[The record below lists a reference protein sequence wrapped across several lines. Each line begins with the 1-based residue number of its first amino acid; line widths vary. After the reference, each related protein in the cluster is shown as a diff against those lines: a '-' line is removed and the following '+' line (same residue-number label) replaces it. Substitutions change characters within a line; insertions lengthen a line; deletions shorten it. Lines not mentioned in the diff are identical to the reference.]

1 MGRRTTEVM
10 EPSHQVY
17 HGHILSPL
25 RLTLVPWLRSCL
37 SGFCLWSSSFFPH
50 NTLWKGVAVCNTHI
64 RSEEFCS
71 LPHDG
76 KHLHKLFGILS
87 LRRFVSPSP
96 FIYLFNHFFI
106 PVWTHGY
113 LFYIFILGYNSM
125 LYYLLGCSI
134 FFFPVLANGS
144 LFRLA
149 PVSLWSAHPL
159 IFLCFSLFS
168 DTILD
173 ALGSSFQHQP

>member
-1 MGRRTTEVM
+1 MGRKTTEVT

-25 RLTLVPWLRSCL
+25 RLTLVPWLRLCL
-37 SGFCLWSSSFFPH
+37 SGFCLWSSSFFPY
-50 NTLWKGVAVCNTHI
+50 NTLWKEVAVCNTHL

-76 KHLHKLFGILS
+76 KHLRRLFGILS
-87 LRRFVSPSP
+87 LRRFVSPSLFIYSIISLYQYGLMDIY
-96 FIYLFNHFFI
+96 FIYLFWVI
-106 PVWTHGY
+106 IAC
-113 LFYIFILGYNSM
+113 YIIYWVAQ
-125 LYYLLGCSI
+125 
-134 FFFPVLANGS
+134 FFFFLVLANGS

-149 PVSLWSAHPL
+149 PVSLWSAHPF